1 MVIRSAHA
9 PDEDSIWRILE
20 PVLREG
26 ETFAQPRDLG
36 PDAALGYWMH
46 QDHEVFVAEDEGV
59 VVGSYFLRPNQ
70 RGGGSHV
77 ANAGYMTSPTARGR
91 GVARAML
98 EHSLA
103 HARAR
108 GYRAM
113 QFNFVVSTN
122 ERAIAIWL
130 AYGFEIVG
138 RLPQAFE
145 HPHYGLVD
153 ALVMFK
159 TL

>member
-1 MVIRSAHA
+1 MVIREGQAA
-9 PDEDSIWRILE
+9 DADAIWRILE
-20 PVLREG
+20 PIAREG
-26 ETFAQPRDLG
+26 ETLALPRDVPRADG
-36 PDAALGYWMH
+36 IAFWTQP
-46 QDHEVFVAEDEGV
+46 DHEVFVAEEGGA

-70 RGGGSHV
+70 RGGGRHV
-77 ANAGYMTSPTARGR
+77 ANAGYMTSPAARGR

-98 EHSLA
+98 EHSLTR
-103 HARAR
+103 ARAT

-122 ERAIAIWL
+122 DRAIAIWQG
-130 AYGFEIVG
+130 YGFEIVG
-138 RLPQAFE
+138 RLPKAFD
-145 HPHYGLVD
+145 HPRHGLVD